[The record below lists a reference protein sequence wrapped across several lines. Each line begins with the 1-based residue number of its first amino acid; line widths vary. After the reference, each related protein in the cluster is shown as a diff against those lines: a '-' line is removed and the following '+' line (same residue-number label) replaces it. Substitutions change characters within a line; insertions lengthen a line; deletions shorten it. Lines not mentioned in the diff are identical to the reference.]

1 MPNTTAV
8 RTRPYTSPHP
18 ISRLQADAIA
28 LRDQHF
34 ATRRT
39 CIADMLRDNPQEPDE
54 FYWTMVYDLEHAPTV
69 TARQRLLE
77 HGIIPVPPQELSDH
91 TSLHDELWTVI
102 EALSMVGIFLFN
114 TNHLTDSNLY
124 ARLYYKILDEPTRL
138 MPPSSEAAEFID
150 CLHPL
155 DLDYP
160 LGKLLRSCAVAPSF
174 QPNPTTTRGPICSTP
189 GILQCRDSTLPAPTG
204 TGTIL

>member
-1 MPNTTAV
+1 MTTAV

-77 HGIIPVPPQELSDH
+77 HGIIPVPPQELSDP

-160 LGKLLRSCAVAPSF
+160 LGKLLRSCAITPSF
-174 QPNPTTTRGPICSTP
+174 QQNPPTTRGPICSNP
-189 GILQCRDSTLPAPTG
+189 GVLQCRDSTLPAPTG

>member
-1 MPNTTAV
+1 MPDTAT

-18 ISRLQADAIA
+18 IARLQANAIA
-28 LRDQHF
+28 TRDQHF
-34 ATRRT
+34 ATRQT
-39 CIADMLRDNPQEPDE
+39 CIADMVRDNPQEPDE

-69 TARQRLLE
+69 TGRARLLE
-77 HGIIPVPPQELSDH
+77 HGIIPVPPQELTDP

-114 TNHLTDSNLY
+114 TNHLTDSDLY
-124 ARLYYKILDEPTRL
+124 ARLYYRILDEPTRL
-138 MPPSSEAAEFID
+138 MPPAAEAAEFID

-160 LGKLLRSCAVAPSF
+160 LGKLLLACAAAPSF
-174 QPNPTTTRGPICSTP
+174 QQNPPNKRGPVCSTP
-189 GILQCRDSTLPAPTG
+189 GVLQSRDSTLPAPTG